1 MQLSFSIEVPKLGA
15 FLVEKSKRAHNR
27 IVKEC
32 VREVLTTHWRKRI
45 PIHFTRPAHQKYG
58 YAERNKRYRI
68 RKQKK
73 YGTSIDLVR
82 TGRTRHA
89 MTTQYR
95 ITVGGQASSG
105 GVTGKLQLRFPFAGG
120 TRRFKKPGSRQAI
133 TIEQMAREI
142 ETITPDEIREINDQ
156 VMAAYLKKLE
166 TDTSPRQRVK
176 V

>member
-1 MQLSFSIEVPKLGA
+1 MQLSFSIEVPKLGD
-15 FLVEKSKRAHNR
+15 FLVEKSRRAHNR
-27 IVKEC
+27 IVKQ
-32 VREVLTTHWRKRI
+32 VVTEVLTTHWRKRI
-45 PIHFTRPAHQKYG
+45 PGHFQRPAHQKYG

-68 RKQKK
+68 QKQRK

-95 ITVGGQASSG
+95 ITIGGQG
-105 GVTGKLQLRFPFAGG
+105 DGVVGKLHLRFPFAGG
-120 TRRFKKPGSRQAI
+120 TRRFRKPGSRQAI

-142 ETITPDEIREINDQ
+142 ETITPDEIREINEQ
-156 VMAAYLKKLE
+156 VLAAYLKHVE